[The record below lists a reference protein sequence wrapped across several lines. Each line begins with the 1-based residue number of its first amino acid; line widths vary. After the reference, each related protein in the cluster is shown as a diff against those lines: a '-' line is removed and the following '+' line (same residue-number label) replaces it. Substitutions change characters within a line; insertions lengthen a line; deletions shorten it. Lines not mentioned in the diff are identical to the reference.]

1 MLTTVI
7 HPNLQ
12 LKRWSIMTEQNQ
24 TPDAI
29 AEDTV
34 DDVEGHGSR
43 PRDDDDVEGHGSR
56 PRDDD
61 DVEGHGSRPRDDDDD
76 VEGHGARARDDN

>member
-1 MLTTVI
+1 
-7 HPNLQ
+7 
-12 LKRWSIMTEQNQ
+12 MTEQNQ

-61 DVEGHGSRPRDDDDD
+61 DD